1 VNVFGTLAVINAF
14 LPSLRRSRGRIVAI
28 GAMTG
33 RFPLPFNG
41 PSSSTKA
48 ALEAIADVYRA
59 ELKPFGVHFVVA
71 QAGNMVT
78 GGPAKTAAALRRTLD
93 SMTPEQRALY
103 GEAFAKFADAL
114 NAAQS
119 SGLSAQASANRV
131 IELVEQ
137 QPPPIRGAVGK
148 DAEQILRLA
157 SEKSDEQLD
166 ILRLEYVGLA

>member
-1 VNVFGTLAVINAF
+1 
-14 LPSLRRSRGRIVAI
+14 
-28 GAMTG
+28 
-33 RFPLPFNG
+33 
-41 PSSSTKA
+41 
-48 ALEAIADVYRA
+48 
-59 ELKPFGVHFVVA
+59 
-71 QAGNMVT
+71 
-78 GGPAKTAAALRRTLD
+78 
-93 SMTPEQRALY
+93 MTPEQRALY

-137 QPPPIRGAVGK
+137 QPPPIRGAVGE